1 MKTER
6 IEFVAPPG
14 LKAKLQDEAANENIS
29 VGELIRQRFEP
40 SEDEKEL
47 AQLTR
52 ALKKNTSEA
61 GDSLAKAI
69 EEITDLITDLRSRSG
84 RGEQKAA

>member
-14 LKAKLQDEAANENIS
+14 LKANLQKEAAKEGIS

-40 SEDEKEL
+40 SDDEKEL
-47 AQLTR
+47 KKLTAVLR
-52 ALKKNTSEA
+52 EATAEASNELSHALNA
-61 GDSLAKAI
+61 VDSLVSELKSRREKA
-69 EEITDLITDLRSRSG
+69 EK
-84 RGEQKAA
+84 KAA

>member
-14 LKAKLQDEAANENIS
+14 LKAKLQEEAANENIS

-61 GDSLAKAI
+61 EIGLAQAI
-69 EEITDLITDLRSRSG
+69 EEITSLITDLRSRRG

>member
-14 LKAKLQDEAANENIS
+14 LKAKLQQEAAREKIS
-29 VGELIRQRFEP
+29 VGELIRQRFER
-40 SEDEKEL
+40 SDEEEEL
-47 AQLTR
+47 AQLTH

-61 GDSLAKAI
+61 GICLAQAI
-69 EEITDLITDLRSRSG
+69 EDITSLVKELRSRRTSA
-84 RGEQKAA
+84 EQKAA